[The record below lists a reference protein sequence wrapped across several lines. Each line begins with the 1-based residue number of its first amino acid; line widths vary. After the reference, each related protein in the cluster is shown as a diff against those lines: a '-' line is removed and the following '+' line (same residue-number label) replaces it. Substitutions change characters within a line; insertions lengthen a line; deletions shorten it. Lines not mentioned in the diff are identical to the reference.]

1 MGEVNHTVVRWL
13 ASALWGA
20 CIFTAVSLHAQTAAR
35 PGGTLAS
42 KQAPPPP
49 VAELV
54 KKAPQTA
61 IEIAAEQMGM
71 VRGPQ
76 RSTTS
81 VNTIE
86 IIAAGTTAERTADGA
101 WHDYKIE
108 RLVEDLDFVIPAAR
122 REIVR
127 SGAGAPSQHMIQ
139 VVAGTQAWDEEKPG
153 INGTAVSGV
162 AEDRALLIWLNPHA
176 AMWGALR
183 AATPGGGVTIA
194 NESGRMVVTYSLNG
208 QPVKMVF
215 GPKLLVESVQ
225 IQTHSAMYGDTTLEA
240 TYSGYK
246 EWAGTPLSPE
256 GYLFPCPAR
265 MTYKAGGHTIR
276 DLTLSNCEVNP
287 YVVFPLP
294 ANIAKTSRAT
304 H

>member
-1 MGEVNHTVVRWL
+1 MNQHTARRL
-13 ASALWGA
+13 TGLFSGALLVIA
-20 CIFTAVSLHAQTAAR
+20 ISLLHAQTAPRA
-35 PGGTLAS
+35 GGTLAS
-42 KQAPPPP
+42 KQAPPPS
-49 VAELV
+49 VEELV
-54 KKAPQTA
+54 KRPPQAA

-86 IIAAGTTAERTADGA
+86 IIATGTMAERAADGT
-101 WHDYKIE
+101 WHDYKIQ

-127 SGAGAPSQHMIQ
+127 SAPGAPSQHMIQ
-139 VVAGTQAWDEEKPG
+139 VVAGKQAWDEEKPG
-153 INGTAVSGV
+153 INGTAVPGV
-162 AEDRALLIWLNPHA
+162 SDDRALLIWLNPHA

-183 AATPGGGVTIA
+183 VVTPNGGAKIA
-194 NESGRMVVTYSLNG
+194 NDGGRMVITYAING
-208 QPVKMVF
+208 QPVKMVLNS
-215 GPKLLVESVQ
+215 KLLVESVQ
-225 IQTHSAMYGDTTLEA
+225 LQAHSPMYGDTTFEA

-265 MTYKAGGHTIR
+265 MIYKAGTRTIR
-276 DLTLSNCEVNP
+276 DVTLSNCEVNP
-287 YVVFPLP
+287 YVIFPLP
-294 ANIAKTSRAT
+294 ANMSKASRAT
-304 H
+304 N